1 MSKITRTLLILLIIL
16 LAGCN
21 RPPPEPKQLP
31 TKTQEIPQT
40 PTNTEIPPTQGNTP
54 FPTFTPTNESDQPVP
69 PTEQPWQP
77 PGGDA
82 IPLYPAGEK
91 ITLHKIQ
98 MIDQLSGWSIAVSDS
113 DVEHILR
120 TEDGGYNWQ
129 DVTPPQPLADIGTK
143 HTVNGAFWDEGIAW
157 VSYNGSDFV
166 WATRDGGV
174 TWRAAPLDYET
185 LSGSLFSVQ
194 DENHAWIFQF
204 LDAGM
209 QKVYTALYRTVDGGT
224 SWEKLLDPYTDIKI
238 QGFDKTGAA
247 FINPQYGW
255 LTRDFRGVQPQ
266 VELNLTHDGGLTW
279 EDIDIPEPLSAP
291 EIFSNPSC
299 ACGLYDPVLV
309 STLEGSAHLSCT
321 CYGDAPQP
329 EWDYLYKTNDGGGTW
344 EIWEAPDG
352 DFVYINDQI
361 IYALSRDIYHSEDG
375 GESWQMVRTI
385 NWDGQF
391 SFIDRDTAWIVAING
406 EEYAL
411 VKTSNGCDS
420 FIEIKPEV
428 ISSQSIR

>member
-1 MSKITRTLLILLIIL
+1 VSKITRTLLILLIMF

-21 RPPPEPKQLP
+21 SPQPEPKQLP
-31 TKTQEIPQT
+31 TRTLEIPQV
-40 PTNTEIPPTQGNTP
+40 PTDTEIPPTQGNTP
-54 FPTFTPTNESDQPVP
+54 FPTLTPTNEPEQPGP
-69 PTEQPWQP
+69 PTEQPWQLP
-77 PGGDA
+77 EGDP

-98 MIDQLSGWSIAVSDS
+98 MIDQLIGWSIAVSDS
-113 DVEHILR
+113 DTEHILH
-120 TEDGGYNWQ
+120 TEDGGYKWQ
-129 DVTPPQPLADIGTK
+129 DVTPPQPVSDTGTK
-143 HTVNGAFWDEGIAW
+143 LTINGAFWDEGTAW
-157 VSYNGSDFV
+157 ATYNGSDFV
-166 WATRDGGV
+166 WATKDSGV
-174 TWRAAPLDYET
+174 TWQAAPLDYET

-194 DENHAWIFQF
+194 DGNHAWMFQF

-209 QKVYTALYRTVDGGT
+209 QKVYTALYRTVNGGS
-224 SWEKLLDPYTDIKI
+224 SWEKLLDPYTDASI

-255 LTRDFRGVQPQ
+255 LTRTFRGVQPQ
-266 VELNLTHDGGLTW
+266 VELNLTQDGGFTW
-279 EDIDIPEPLSAP
+279 EALYIPEPPSAP
-291 EIFSNPSC
+291 EIFNNC
-299 ACGLYDPVLV
+299 NCGLYNPDLNSP
-309 STLEGSAHLSCT
+309 LEGSFHLSCS
-321 CYGDAPQP
+321 CYEDDQQLK
-329 EWDYLYKTNDGGGTW
+329 WDYLYRTNDGGETW
-344 EIWEAPDG
+344 EIREAPGG

-361 IYALSRDIYHSEDG
+361 IYALSRDIYLSEDG
-375 GESWQMVRTI
+375 GESWQMVRTV

-428 ISSQSIR
+428 IASQSIR